1 MLCYIRQ
8 IKHVGGE
15 GAVRKA
21 PPYMKKRMFC
31 LCLVAAMA
39 CSILTGCSGNTETE
53 TTTSSATTS
62 SVSELEN
69 DGLVTPAQ
77 NVVDSETI
85 ENEDGSVTVNETLE
99 DGTVISTTT
108 AEDGSVVQTQT
119 NTDGTVTET
128 RTDSQGNK
136 TVITT
141 DSQGNTTTTEIKADG
156 TQSTTTTP
164 APTVSETT
172 TSDTT
177 TSTPSTSQS
186 TTTSTPSTTPSQP
199 ATSTPSSGGS
209 SGSSGGSTTTSQPS
223 TSTGTTTSQPDTTP
237 TPTPTP
243 EPTPEPTPD
252 PEPTR
257 EWTFDP
263 QYVCDQVNARMGE
276 VGMQNA
282 VDAVMAAGYTREQ
295 AFDSIYGTG
304 EFAGMGMGYES
315 FLYTPYTPVRND
327 GFIQSALELLSVL
340 HTQYARSYAW
350 MEVNGYCDYA
360 GNPTDAASAEY
371 VEFII
376 YR

>member
-15 GAVRKA
+15 GAVREA

-85 ENEDGSVTVNETLE
+85 ENEDGSVTVNEILE

-223 TSTGTTTSQPDTTP
+223 TSTGTTTSQPTT
-237 TPTPTP
+237 TP

-252 PEPTR
+252 PEPPRTP
-257 EWTFDP
+257 TINP
-263 QYVCDQVNARMGE
+263 QYICDQVNARMGE

-304 EFAGMGMGYES
+304 ECEGMGMGYETV
-315 FLYTPYTPVRND
+315 LYELYGTHDDNWI
-327 GFIQSALELLSVL
+327 IQNMLNHLSTL
-340 HTQYARSYAW
+340 HNQYSCDIAW
-350 MEVNGYCDYA
+350 VEIYRYRDYA
-360 GNPTDAASAEY
+360 GNTVDAASAKY
-371 VEFII
+371 VEIVY